1 MHHELIDDERFIIGC
16 FSLYYYYYEA
26 SFYFILIITA
36 GYIPYL
42 RCQRPDA
49 SVIEINLE
57 TTSNS
62 SICDVSFTGK
72 AGELLPELF
81 DVVQDMIE

>member
-1 MHHELIDDERFIIGC
+1 MLQRIDAALDSCDVFIVIGT
-16 FSLYYYYYEA
+16 SAVVYPA
-26 SFYFILIITA
+26 A

-81 DVVQDMIE
+81 DVQEMMEQPSDLSL